1 MAGADSGSLGLPLPI
16 IRSVRVCAVI
26 RWREDGRQCSL
37 VFKSNP
43 LAEFVELPY
52 ELSELDYN
60 IVICGAIR
68 GALQM
73 LQMSVECQLVRDEVK
88 GSPESEIRL
97 TLKEVSATHND
108 KYGCGPT
115 RTPLIGGL
123 H

>member
-1 MAGADSGSLGLPLPI
+1 MS
-16 IRSVRVCAVI
+16 

-88 GSPESEIRL
+88 GSAESEIRL
-97 TLKEVSATHND
+97 TLKEVSAD
-108 KYGCGPT
+108 G
-115 RTPLIGGL
+115 RMSDRSSMDA
-123 H
+123 

>member
-1 MAGADSGSLGLPLPI
+1 MLIVGASVFLCSGC
-16 IRSVRVCAVI
+16 VVAVSK
-26 RWREDGRQCSL
+26 WREDGRQCSL
-37 VFKSNP
+37 MFKGNP

-88 GSPESEIRL
+88 GSSESEIRL
-97 TLKEVSATHND
+97 TLKEVSGNGQREH
-108 KYGCGPT
+108 T
-115 RTPLIGGL
+115 RTG
-123 H
+123 

>member
-1 MAGADSGSLGLPLPI
+1 M
-16 IRSVRVCAVI
+16 
-26 RWREDGRQCSL
+26 
-37 VFKSNP
+37 FKSNP

-88 GSPESEIRL
+88 GSAESEIRL
-97 TLKEVSATHND
+97 TLKEVSANGRMSDRSSMDGWGHRSLV
-108 KYGCGPT
+108 CGP
-115 RTPLIGGL
+115 